1 MWFSVLKLGCFV
13 LLNIWFKVK
22 RKFARNSVLVIFFR
36 CVFFRHEVASW
47 SHTGTPRPKLG
58 NHRHALDQVHAG
70 SSQGQAEDGHSKSW
84 VYWVCGMLMNI
95 LLGPLLD
102 VAGNAFAPAALIA
115 PFTSFRIVIDTAIA
129 ARSQ

>member
-1 MWFSVLKLGCFV
+1 M
-13 LLNIWFKVK
+13 
-22 RKFARNSVLVIFFR
+22 
-36 CVFFRHEVASW
+36 ASW

-102 VAGNAFAPAALIA
+102 VAGKTLNNNQKK
-115 PFTSFRIVIDTAIA
+115 TTCDCSSESV
-129 ARSQ
+129 ARNSVQESLW